1 MARDGRGIVADTT
14 SKTRGKRY
22 GNKWYVLV
30 AASVGLFLVV
40 VDSTIVNISVPAMI
54 RGLNADLSSVEWVLN
69 AYTLIFASLLIPM
82 GRTGD
87 MFGRKRVFLIGLA
100 LFGTASAACGLAPT
114 IGALVASRVFQA
126 VGAAAMMPATLSF
139 VQVSFEPRERG
150 LAFGVWAAISGF
162 GIGIGPTLGGFLTQ
176 YDWRYIFF
184 VNVPI
189 VAVAFFYTVLVV
201 PESKDAEC
209 HSIDWT
215 GGVLWV
221 TAFTAFNYGVIEG
234 PAVNWGGAVPWLLV
248 GSVALMAAFLWWE
261 SRASEPMLNL
271 GLFRTSA
278 FSAGNA
284 ATTALLFGMVGG
296 FFLIPLFL
304 QDGLGFTALRT
315 GLTLA
320 PIALVLM
327 VIGPFVGS
335 LSDRHPPRWF
345 MVPGMLIVSGALL
358 WISTITTADTPMTL
372 LPRFLLL
379 GMGAGLA
386 ISPVTNAVMGT
397 VPVEFAG
404 SASGTVATAQRV
416 GAVLGV
422 AVLGAVL
429 QVTLATS
436 LSADLANVP
445 GLDPIAVQ
453 RIVAADKA
461 TATGLVGGVTSLEES
476 LASAGLTPAQAAALK
491 PRVAAV
497 AGGALVA
504 AMAVALRVGAAVEFF
519 GALIAAFV
527 VRRRDLGGGTAQ
539 RVEV

>member
-1 MARDGRGIVADTT
+1 
-14 SKTRGKRY
+14 
-22 GNKWYVLV
+22 
-30 AASVGLFLVV
+30 
-40 VDSTIVNISVPAMI
+40 
-54 RGLNADLSSVEWVLN
+54 VEWVLN
-69 AYTLIFASLLIPM
+69 GYTLVFASMLIPM

-100 LFGTASAACGLAPT
+100 VFGIASAACGLAPT
-114 IGALVASRVFQA
+114 IGLLVTSRVVQA
-126 VGAAAMMPATLSF
+126 VGAAAMMPATLSL

-189 VAVAFFYTVLVV
+189 VAVAFVYTWLVV

-215 GGVLWV
+215 GGILWV
-221 TAFTAFNYGVIEG
+221 TAFSAFNYAVIEG
-234 PAVNWGGAVPWLLV
+234 PTVDWGGAVPWLFA
-248 GSVALMAAFLWWE
+248 GSVALMVAFLWWE
-261 SRASEPMLNL
+261 SRAAEPMLNL
-271 GLFRTSA
+271 SLFRNSA

-284 ATTALLFGMVGG
+284 ATTGLLFGMVGG

-304 QDGLGFTALRT
+304 QDGLGFTALKT

-327 VIGPFVGS
+327 VIGPIVGS

-345 MVPGMLIVSGALL
+345 MVPGMLLVSGALL
-358 WISTITTADTPMTL
+358 WISTITTADTPMSL
-372 LPRFLLL
+372 LPRFLLM
-379 GMGAGLA
+379 GAGAGLA

-404 SASGTVATAQRV
+404 SASGTVSTAQRV

-429 QVTLATS
+429 QVTLASS
-436 LSADLANVP
+436 LTAGLAAVP
-445 GLDPIAVQ
+445 GLNAAAVQ

-461 TATGLVGGVTSLEES
+461 TATGLVGGVSSLEQS
-476 LASAGLTPAQAAALK
+476 LAQAGLTPAQTAALK
-491 PRVAAV
+491 PRIVAV
-497 AGGALVA
+497 AGSSLVS
-504 AMAVALRVGAAVEFF
+504 AMAVALRVAAAVVFV
-519 GALIAAFV
+519 GAIIAGFV
-527 VRRRDLGGGTAQ
+527 VRRRDYQHGQGAPAGG
-539 RVEV
+539 

>member
-1 MARDGRGIVADTT
+1 MADVAGG
-14 SKTRGKRY
+14 TRGRRY
-22 GNKWYVLV
+22 GDKWLVLV

-40 VDSTIVNISVPAMI
+40 VDSTIVNISIPAMI
-54 RGLNADLSSVEWVLN
+54 KGLNTDLSSVEWVLN
-69 AYTLIFASLLIPM
+69 GYTLVFASLLIPM

-87 MFGRKRVFLIGLA
+87 MFGRKLVFLVGLA
-100 LFGTASAACGLAPT
+100 LFGVASAACGLAPT
-114 IGALVASRVFQA
+114 IGLLVTSRVVQA
-126 VGAAAMMPATLSF
+126 VGAAAMMPATLSL
-139 VQVSFEPRERG
+139 VQVSFEPSERG

-162 GIGIGPTLGGFLTQ
+162 GIGIGPTLGGLLTE

-189 VAVAFFYTVLVV
+189 VAAAFVYTLLVV

-215 GGVLWV
+215 GGALWV
-221 TAFTAFNYGVIEG
+221 TAFTAFNYAVIEG
-234 PAVNWGGAVPWLLV
+234 PAVSWGGAIPWLFA
-248 GSVALMAAFLWWE
+248 GSVMLMAAFLWWE
-261 SRASEPMLNL
+261 SRAAEPMLNL
-271 GLFRTSA
+271 GLFKSSA

-304 QDGLGFTALRT
+304 QDGLGFSALRT

-327 VIGPFVGS
+327 VIGPIVGS

-345 MVPGMLIVSGALL
+345 MVPGMLTVSAALL
-358 WISTITTADTPMTL
+358 WISTITTADTPTSL
-372 LPRFLLL
+372 LPRFLL
-379 GMGAGLA
+379 MGAGAALA

-404 SASGTVATAQRV
+404 SASGTVSTAQRV

-429 QVTLATS
+429 QVTLASS
-436 LSADLANVP
+436 LTAGLANVP
-445 GLDPIAVQ
+445 GLDPAAVQ

-461 TATGLVGGVTSLEES
+461 TATGLVGGVVSLEES
-476 LASAGLTPAQAAALK
+476 LSRSGLTPAQTVSLRPHIAAIASEVIVTAMAIVLKVAAA
-491 PRVAAV
+491 VV
-497 AGGALVA
+497 FAGAG
-504 AMAVALRVGAAVEFF
+504 
-519 GALIAAFV
+519 IAAFV
-527 VRRRDLGGGTAQ
+527 VRRRDYQPEQGAPAGG
-539 RVEV
+539 

>member
-1 MARDGRGIVADTT
+1 VADV
-14 SKTRGKRY
+14 TRTHGRWY
-22 GNKWYVLV
+22 GNKWFVLV
-30 AASVGLFLVV
+30 AASIGLFLVV
-40 VDSTIVNISVPAMI
+40 VDSTIVNISIAAMI
-54 RGLNADLSSVEWVLN
+54 QGLNTDLSSVEWVLN

-100 LFGTASAACGLAPT
+100 LFGIASAACGLAPT
-114 IGALVASRVFQA
+114 IALLIAARTVQA
-126 VGAAAMMPATLSF
+126 VGAAAMMPATLSL

-189 VAVAFFYTVLVV
+189 VAAAFVYTVLVV
-201 PESKDAEC
+201 PESRDAEC
-209 HSIDWT
+209 HTIDWA

-221 TAFTAFNYGVIEG
+221 TAFMAFNYAVIEG
-234 PAVNWGGAVPWLLV
+234 PAVEWGGPVPWLFV
-248 GSVALMAAFLWWE
+248 GSALLLAGFLWWE
-261 SRASEPMLNL
+261 SHAPEPMLDL
-271 GLFRTSA
+271 TLFRNVA

-296 FFLIPLFL
+296 FFLVPLYL
-304 QDGLGFTALRT
+304 QDGLGFSALLT
-315 GLTLA
+315 GLSLA

-335 LSDRHPPRWF
+335 LSDRYPPRWF
-345 MVPGMLIVSGALL
+345 MAPGMLIVSGALL
-358 WISTITTADTPMTL
+358 WISTITAADTPMTL

-379 GMGAGLA
+379 GAGAGLA

-397 VPVEFAG
+397 VPVQFAG

-429 QVTLATS
+429 QITLATS

-445 GLDPIAVQ
+445 VLDAATVQ

-461 TATGLVGGVTSLEES
+461 TATGLVGGVKSLEES
-476 LASAGLTPAQAAALK
+476 LVGVGLTSAQSAALK
-491 PRVAAV
+491 PRIAEIASTS
-497 AGGALVA
+497 LET
-504 AMAVALRVGAAVEFF
+504 AMGIALRTGSAVVFF
-519 GALIAAFV
+519 GAIIAVFV
-527 VRRRDLGGGTAQ
+527 VRRRDYEHGQGGPSGG
-539 RVEV
+539 

>member
-1 MARDGRGIVADTT
+1 MADVTRAHGRW
-14 SKTRGKRY
+14 Y
-22 GNKWYVLV
+22 GNKWFVLV
-30 AASVGLFLVV
+30 AASIGLFLVV
-40 VDSTIVNISVPAMI
+40 VDSTIVNISIAAMI
-54 RGLNADLSSVEWVLN
+54 QGLNADLSSVEWVLN
-69 AYTLIFASLLIPM
+69 AYTLVFASLLIPM

-100 LFGTASAACGLAPT
+100 LFGVASAACGLAPT
-114 IGALVASRVFQA
+114 IGLLVASRVVQA
-126 VGAAAMMPATLSF
+126 VGAAAMMPATLSL

-189 VAVAFFYTVLVV
+189 VAAAFLYTVLVV

-209 HSIDWT
+209 HTIDWV
-215 GGVLWV
+215 GAALWV
-221 TAFTAFNYGVIEG
+221 TAFTAFNYAVIEG
-234 PAVNWGGAVPWLLV
+234 PVVNWGGAIPWLFT
-248 GSVALMAAFLWWE
+248 GSAALMAGFLWWE
-261 SRASEPMLNL
+261 SRAPEAMLNL
-271 GLFRTSA
+271 SLFRNSA

-296 FFLIPLFL
+296 FFLVPLYL
-304 QDGLGFTALRT
+304 QDGLGFSALLT

-335 LSDRHPPRWF
+335 LSDRYPPRWF
-345 MVPGMLIVSGALL
+345 MAPGMVMVSGALL
-358 WISTITTADTPMTL
+358 WISTITLSDTPMTL

-379 GMGAGLA
+379 GAGAGLA

-429 QVTLATS
+429 QVTLAAS
-436 LSADLANVP
+436 LSAGLANVP
-445 GLDPIAVQ
+445 GLDAATVQ

-461 TATGLVGGVTSLEES
+461 TATGLVGGVKSLEES
-476 LASAGLTPAQAAALK
+476 LVRAGLTPAQSSLLK
-491 PRVAAV
+491 PRIAEIAS
-497 AGGALVA
+497 ASLYT
-504 AMAVALRVGAAVEFF
+504 AMGIALRTGAAVVLI
-519 GALIAAFV
+519 GAMIAVFV
-527 VRRRDLGGGTAQ
+527 VRRRDYAGGQGGPGGG
-539 RVEV
+539 